1 MPEQR
6 PVNRIVN
13 RPSISFRSNWRWL
26 AWHIRARSTLWRDLS
41 RDASHPVA
49 SRLRR
54 QMGGRRHLPILRVCV
69 VVGAVLLILMAYAYA
84 HIDHDFIWTLPIW
97 LMLFSA
103 VYCAIWIARIVP
115 LMAKQS
121 NFGVLDEISVIPPGR
136 VFIYLTICKVVLNRD
151 DAALWLGLLRRALA
165 GLALLVLLLTLCIAF
180 SLLAERSILELPGI
194 LIDLFFAAAVIW
206 IEHSQ
211 SSALACLI
219 AIEAPARFGGKIDQ
233 TVIAIFVFA
242 LAQLLSYTAALS
254 AVIALNWLSLGVML
268 LLFILLRELL
278 ISALWRLVLHR
289 ANEDNFQYTRNRRTQ
304 PLGAQGYQDR
314 LF

>member
-1 MPEQR
+1 MT
-6 PVNRIVN
+6 RIVN
-13 RPSISFRSNWRWL
+13 RLSIGFRSNWRL
-26 AWHIRARSTLWRDLS
+26 FTWHIRARRALWRDLS

-54 QMGGRRHLPILRVCV
+54 QMSGRRHLPILRVCV

-151 DAALWLGLLRRALA
+151 DAVLWLGLLRRALA

-180 SLLAERSILELPGI
+180 SLLAERSIIELPAI

-233 TVIAIFVFA
+233 TVVAIFVFA

-254 AVIALNWLSLGVML
+254 AVIALNWFSLGVML
-268 LLFILLRELL
+268 LLFILLRELI